1 MKLFVGGLSW
11 GTRNDTLAAAFAQ
24 FGEVISANIVL
35 DKETRRS
42 KGFGFVEMTND
53 EEAREAIAKLND
65 TELDGR
71 RINVSEAKP
80 KA

>member
-11 GTRNDTLAAAFAQ
+11 GTRNDTLEAAFAQ
-24 FGEVISANIVL
+24 YGEVISANVVL

-42 KGFGFVEMTND
+42 KGFGFVEMKND
-53 EEAREAIAKLND
+53 EEAREAMAKLND

-71 RINVSEAKP
+71 RINVSEARP

>member
-11 GTRNDTLAAAFAQ
+11 GTRNDTLATAFAQ
-24 FGEVISANIVL
+24 YGEVISANVVL

-42 KGFGFVEMTND
+42 KGFGFVEMKND

-71 RINVSEAKP
+71 RINVSEARP

>member
-11 GTRNDTLAAAFAQ
+11 GTRNDTLEAAFSQ
-24 FGEVISANIVL
+24 FGEVISANVVL

-42 KGFGFVEMTND
+42 KGFGFVEMKND
-53 EEAREAIAKLND
+53 NEAQEAIAKLND
-65 TELDGR
+65 SELDGR
-71 RINVSEAKP
+71 RINVSEARP